1 MSNTPHGH
9 VQPWTGKHHQTSPRP
24 RPIAEG
30 ARMLMTDTTDTRPWT
45 EAEVS

>member
-1 MSNTPHGH
+1 MSSTPRH
-9 VQPWTGKHHQTSPRP
+9 VQSWTGNTTSPRP